1 MDDNPPAKDAAG
13 SEDISTAA
21 VSPQHDAPTDRREP
35 AVQRAQKAGK
45 RPNKPTAT
53 ASNASVGSPAR
64 KRSGATRPYPVY
76 ALEKTLLVAQAL
88 KDKNAGNPW
97 PPTEVASALGI
108 SQKSSSID
116 NLYRASNLYGLTT
129 GTRAASYIT
138 LEKLGREIVY
148 APSPEKELLAKR
160 HAFLNVELF
169 SKVLEYYKG
178 NNLPEVQFLSNT
190 LFNEFGL
197 AKEFHEDFRQV
208 FLDNCRFVEI
218 GIDWKGL
225 STPGNPLVRSRSE
238 SPAVVTYASE
248 TNVDGRSC
256 FVIMPFS
263 ERLSGRPPNFF
274 DEVFESLIKPA
285 AEAAGFDVQTANK
298 EGSDVIQST
307 IINELIDAELVIADL
322 TDHNPNVLFELGF
335 RMAQEK
341 PVAIIKTSDTGGI
354 FDVDNM
360 LRVFEY
366 SQNLWTSTI
375 KADVPRLEGHL
386 RATWD
391 GRENNRSYIS
401 ILRAKA

>member
-1 MDDNPPAKDAAG
+1 LD
-13 SEDISTAA
+13 
-21 VSPQHDAPTDRREP
+21 
-35 AVQRAQKAGK
+35 KAL
-45 RPNKPTAT
+45 
-53 ASNASVGSPAR
+53 S
-64 KRSGATRPYPVY
+64 
-76 ALEKTLLVAQAL
+76 VAQAL

-97 PPTEVASALGI
+97 PPTEVATALGI

-129 GTRAASYIT
+129 GTRAAPYIT
-138 LEKLGREIVY
+138 LEKIGREIVY
-148 APSPEKELLAKR
+148 APSADQELLAKR
-160 HAFLNVELF
+160 QGFLNVELF

-197 AKEFHEDFRQV
+197 QKEFHEEFRQI
-208 FLDNCRFVEI
+208 FLENCRFVEI
-218 GIDWKGL
+218 GSVWQGL
-225 STPGNPLVRSRSE
+225 TTPGNQLVRSRAD
-238 SPAVVTYASE
+238 SPAVVSYASE
-248 TNVDGRSC
+248 LNVEGLTC

-263 ERLSGRPPNFF
+263 ERLSNRPPGFF

-285 AEAAGFDVQTANK
+285 ATAAGFDVQTANK
-298 EGSDVIQST
+298 DGSDVIQST
-307 IINELIDAELVIADL
+307 IINELMDAELVIADL

-341 PVAIIKTSDTGGI
+341 PVAIIKTGDTGGI

-366 SQNLWTSTI
+366 SQNLWASTL
-375 KADVPRLEGHL
+375 KQDVPRLEGHL

-391 GRENNRSYIS
+391 GRETNRSYIS
-401 ILRAKA
+401 ILRSKP

>member
-1 MDDNPPAKDAAG
+1 MNDLPPADGVTGAEAAPMKPKHDIPAAG
-13 SEDISTAA
+13 AGGPQKTKGKAA
-21 VSPQHDAPTDRREP
+21 P
-35 AVQRAQKAGK
+35 
-45 RPNKPTAT
+45 
-53 ASNASVGSPAR
+53 
-64 KRSGATRPYPVY
+64 RSGAASAGKKRGGAGKPYPVY
-76 ALEKTLLVAQAL
+76 TLEKSLAVPLAI
-88 KDKNAGNPW
+88 KEKNAGNPW
-97 PPTEVASALGI
+97 PPTEVAAALGI

-116 NLYRASNLYGLTT
+116 TLYRASNLYGLTS

-138 LEKLGREIVY
+138 LEKIGREIAY
-148 APSPEKELLAKR
+148 APSAETELLAKR
-160 HAFLNVELF
+160 QAFLNVELF

-197 AKEFHEDFRQV
+197 PKDLHEEFRQI
-208 FLDNCRFVEI
+208 FLENCRFVEI
-218 GIDWKGL
+218 GTDWQGL
-225 STPGNPLVRSRSE
+225 STPGNRLVRSRAE
-238 SPAVVTYASE
+238 SPAVVSYASE

-263 ERLSGRPPNFF
+263 ERLSNRPTGFF

-298 EGSDVIQST
+298 DGSDVIQST

-375 KADVPRLEGHL
+375 KQDVPRLEGHL

-401 ILRAKA
+401 ILRAKT